1 MTAEGF
7 SSCGRFL
14 LAHLQNF
21 FSVMTDTDLVADLSK
36 NFHRQIETVTLLLEQ
51 DRTEA
56 ADEALEQMDPSTR
69 LMVLSRLE
77 APLRRRLIES
87 IDPEDAAEY
96 LHDIPEVQALR
107 LLEKITPSKAAE
119 ILEEL
124 PKDEQAD
131 FVGEMSFARQTSIL
145 SEMPAKDAEEVRE
158 LIAYED
164 EEAGGIMIVD
174 YVWVTEGQTVANV
187 VEHLQANA
195 DEFSDFDV
203 QYVYVVNDDKHLRG
217 VLRLRDLVLSPRST
231 KIRGLMIKDPLSV
244 NDHAPLRDLHH
255 FFVEHNYVGVPVVDV
270 AGKMVGVLRR
280 GDVEEAMSD
289 HYAEDYLKTQGIV
302 NEELRTMPLA
312 LRSRRRL
319 AWLSINILL
328 NIVAASVI
336 AFYQETLAQVIALAV
351 FLPIISDMSGCSG
364 NQAVAVSMREL
375 SLGLVNPKE
384 VLRVWMKE
392 VSVGLINGFA
402 LGVLIAMVAFV
413 WQGNPWLGIVVGM
426 AMMINTVVAVSLG
439 GTLPLIMRQ
448 FKLDPALASGPILTT
463 VTDMCGFFLVLSCA
477 SLLIDKLV

>member
-1 MTAEGF
+1 MTEQEF
-7 SSCGRFL
+7 TVESSHDIAGPL
-14 LAHLQNF
+14 
-21 FSVMTDTDLVADLSK
+21 DT
-36 NFHRQIETVTLLLEQ
+36 ITGLLEDNQ
-51 DRTEA
+51 TEA
-56 ADEALEQMDPSTR
+56 ADAALELLVPSMR

-96 LHDIPEVQALR
+96 LHEIPEVQALR
-107 LLEKITPSKAAE
+107 LLEKMLPSKAAE

-131 FVGEMSFARQTSIL
+131 LVGEMSRSRQASIL
-145 SEMPAKDAEEVRE
+145 SEMPTDNAAEVRD
-158 LIAYED
+158 LIAYQD
-164 EEAGGIMIVD
+164 EEAGGIMIVA
-174 YVWVTEGQTVANV
+174 YVSVTESQTVADV
-187 VEHLQANA
+187 VEHLQNNA

-203 QYVYVVNDDKHLRG
+203 QYVYVVNAEGRLKG

-231 KIRGLMIKDPLSV
+231 PINRLMIQNPLSV
-244 NDHAPLRDLHH
+244 SDHTPLRDLHY
-255 FFVEHNYVGVPVVDV
+255 FFVEHKYVGVPVVD
-270 AGKMVGVLRR
+270 ADEKMVGVLRR

-289 HYAEDYLKTQGIV
+289 RYAEDYLKSQGIV

-336 AFYQETLAQVIALAV
+336 AFYQDTLSQVIALAV

-375 SLGLVNPKE
+375 SLGLVDPKE
-384 VLRVWMKE
+384 VMRVWFKE
-392 VSVGLINGFA
+392 ISVGLINGFA
-402 LGVLIAMVAFV
+402 LGVLIALVALL

-426 AMMINTVVAVSLG
+426 AMMVNTIVAVSLG

-477 SLLIDKLV
+477 SLMLDKLV

>member
-1 MTAEGF
+1 MTEQEFTVESSHDIAEP
-7 SSCGRFL
+7 L
-14 LAHLQNF
+14 
-21 FSVMTDTDLVADLSK
+21 DT
-36 NFHRQIETVTLLLEQ
+36 ITGLLEDNQ
-51 DRTEA
+51 TEA
-56 ADEALEQMDPSTR
+56 ADAALELLVPSMR

-96 LHDIPEVQALR
+96 LHEIPEVQALR
-107 LLEKITPSKAAE
+107 LLEKMLPSKAAE

-131 FVGEMSFARQTSIL
+131 LVGEMSRSRQASIL
-145 SEMPAKDAEEVRE
+145 SEMPTDNAAEVRE
-158 LIAYED
+158 LIAYQD
-164 EEAGGIMIVD
+164 EEAGGIMIVA
-174 YVWVTEGQTVANV
+174 YVSVTESQTVADV
-187 VEHLQANA
+187 VEHLQNNA

-203 QYVYVVNDDKHLRG
+203 QYVYVVNAEGRLKG

-231 KIRGLMIKDPLSV
+231 PINRLMIQNPLSV
-244 NDHAPLRDLHH
+244 SDHTPLRDLHY
-255 FFVEHNYVGVPVVDV
+255 FFVEHKYVGVPVVD
-270 AGKMVGVLRR
+270 ADEKMVGVLRR

-289 HYAEDYLKTQGIV
+289 RYAEDYLKSQGIV

-336 AFYQETLAQVIALAV
+336 AFYQDTLSQVIALAV

-375 SLGLVNPKE
+375 SLGLVDPKE
-384 VLRVWMKE
+384 VMRVWFKE
-392 VSVGLINGFA
+392 ISVGLINGFA
-402 LGVLIAMVAFV
+402 LGVLIALVALL

-426 AMMINTVVAVSLG
+426 AMMVNTIVAVSLG

-477 SLLIDKLV
+477 SLMLDKLV

>member
-1 MTAEGF
+1 
-7 SSCGRFL
+7 
-14 LAHLQNF
+14 
-21 FSVMTDTDLVADLSK
+21 MTDTDIVADISQ
-36 NFHRQIETVTLLLEQ
+36 NFYQQIEAITLLLEQ
-51 DRTEA
+51 NHPEA
-56 ADEALEQMDPSTR
+56 ADEALEKMDPSTR

-107 LLEKITPSKAAE
+107 LLEKINPSKAAE

-124 PKDEQAD
+124 PRDEQAD
-131 FVGEMSFARQTSIL
+131 FVGEMSVARQTSIL
-145 SEMPAKDAEEVRE
+145 SQMPAKNAEEVRE

-174 YVWVTEGQTVANV
+174 YVWVTENQTVANV

-203 QYVYVVNDDKHLRG
+203 QYVYVVSDDQHLRG

-231 KIRGLMIKDPLSV
+231 KISNLMIREPLSV
-244 NDHAPLRDLHH
+244 NDLAPLRDLHL
-255 FFVEHNYVGVPVVDV
+255 FFVEHNYVGVPVVDGV
-270 AGKMVGVLRR
+270 GKMVGVLRR

-289 HYAEDYLKTQGIV
+289 RYAEDYLKTQGIV
-302 NEELRTMPLA
+302 NEELRTMPLV

-384 VLRVWMKE
+384 VSRVWMKE

-402 LGVLIAMVAFV
+402 LGVLIALVALI